1 MDSRIIRT
9 KKKLQD
15 GLIDLLKQN
24 SILDIS
30 VSELCRTA
38 NVDRNTFYSHYSNI
52 SELKDDVLSVYTKKA
67 IERIQA
73 NAPTYDFEGM
83 LIETCR
89 LIQETQEL
97 TVLIYRSMLGPSD
110 LLDLINACNEAV
122 LSIFFMKNPSVEREK
137 IISVNRFATGGA
149 TLMLIDWCRNGM
161 IESPEEVSKKI
172 AAYTQPRIQL
182 LSLAKTAVDRRK
194 QLSDQRPVIQ
204 IDALAAVGG
213 DDGQVFFHIMHVQL
227 FGQHGLKLLIETAQ
241 RQDSFR
247 SRFTARHQGAAV
259 HAEYRGFRHDAAFL
273 IPVDGQVRDARRRDR
288 ERTGHTEMR
297 QFDMRQLQLQAGEEA
312 ANRV

>member
-30 VSELCRTA
+30 ISELCRTA

-122 LSIFFMKNPSVEREK
+122 LSIFFMKNPSVESEK

-172 AAYTQPRIQL
+172 AAY
-182 LSLAKTAVDRRK
+182 SKTLYGPLFEK
-194 QLSDQRPVIQ
+194 Q
-204 IDALAAVGG
+204 
-213 DDGQVFFHIMHVQL
+213 
-227 FGQHGLKLLIETAQ
+227 
-241 RQDSFR
+241 
-247 SRFTARHQGAAV
+247 
-259 HAEYRGFRHDAAFL
+259 
-273 IPVDGQVRDARRRDR
+273 
-288 ERTGHTEMR
+288 
-297 QFDMRQLQLQAGEEA
+297 
-312 ANRV
+312 

>member
-24 SILDIS
+24 SILDIR

-89 LIQETQEL
+89 LIQEAQEL

-137 IISVNRFATGGA
+137 NHICQSFCHRRCNLNAHR
-149 TLMLIDWCRNGM
+149 L
-161 IESPEEVSKKI
+161 VSKRNDRK
-172 AAYTQPRIQL
+172 PRR
-182 LSLAKTAVDRRK
+182 SLQKN
-194 QLSDQRPVIQ
+194 
-204 IDALAAVGG
+204 
-213 DDGQVFFHIMHVQL
+213 
-227 FGQHGLKLLIETAQ
+227 
-241 RQDSFR
+241 
-247 SRFTARHQGAAV
+247 SR
-259 HAEYRGFRHDAAFL
+259 
-273 IPVDGQVRDARRRDR
+273 I
-288 ERTGHTEMR
+288 
-297 QFDMRQLQLQAGEEA
+297 
-312 ANRV
+312 